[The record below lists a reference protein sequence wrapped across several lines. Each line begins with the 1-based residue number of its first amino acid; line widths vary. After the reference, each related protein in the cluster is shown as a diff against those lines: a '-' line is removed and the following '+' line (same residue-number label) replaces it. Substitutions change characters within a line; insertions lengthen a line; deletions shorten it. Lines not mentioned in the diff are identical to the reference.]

1 MSAESVARALMAMDD
16 GRLRAA
22 VADGDFD
29 QFDVSDFQVTDL
41 DDDERRLLH
50 ARRGARRMFSRSA
63 GSVRSP
69 RRRCRSARISRS

>member
-29 QFDVSDFQVTDL
+29 QFDVSDFQVIDL

-50 ARRGARRMFSRSA
+50 DAARGEAYVLEVSGFGALA
-63 GSVRSP
+63 P
-69 RRRCRSARISRS
+69 P

>member
-29 QFDVSDFQVTDL
+29 QFDVSDF
-41 DDDERRLLH
+41 
-50 ARRGARRMFSRSA
+50 
-63 GSVRSP
+63 
-69 RRRCRSARISRS
+69 